1 MKLARA
7 TRRGLTLIEMMVV
20 LGMLGLFAVVSYQ
33 PLLQLMSYVPWSKK
47 TSRDRSALV
56 VAERTLVDGL
66 RKSVDGYLW
75 THSTPGSTSVLMG
88 QALHYRGPKEPAV
101 TAYAFYH
108 WDKQAEMLWRWRL
121 EPGEVVGITG
131 ALSPASEVPE
141 GAWARLAAITR
152 EKSVV
157 ATHVIGFKFDLGAPT
172 APLLMEIQ
180 ASCFTEDKPKDGRK
194 PRPRPIQA
202 IRREMTKVNDEA

>member
-1 MKLARA
+1 
-7 TRRGLTLIEMMVV
+7 MMVV

-75 THSTPGSTSVLMG
+75 AHSTGGSTSVLMG
-88 QALHYRGPKEPAV
+88 QALHYRGPKEPPV

-108 WDKQAEMLWRWRL
+108 WDKKAEMLWRWRL
-121 EPGEVVGITG
+121 EPGVVIGITG
-131 ALSPASEVPE
+131 ALSPASEVPPA
-141 GAWARLAAITR
+141 AWTRLAAIR
-152 EKSVV
+152 ENKSVV
-157 ATHVIGFKFDLGAPT
+157 ATHVLGFKFDLGAPT
-172 APLLMEIQ
+172 APLVMEIQ
-180 ASCFTEDKPKDGRK
+180 ASSFAEDKPKAGRR
-194 PRPRPIQA
+194 PRPRPVQQ
-202 IRREMTKVNDEA
+202 IRREMTKVNDER